1 MPASVVFERD
11 FYGNAVNVVTIE
23 ESHTELA
30 INATAEVEVSYRR
43 RRLRGRGLTGKKSRT
58 RP

>member
-30 INATAEVEVSYRR
+30 INATAEVEVSYRPTAS
-43 RRLRGRGLTGKKSRT
+43 GAGD
-58 RP
+58 